1 MAMSSHEYLDESST
15 KTEMKVDEP
24 GDITANEGR
33 NSEFSALQRRAIWK
47 IDLIVIPLLTMFYL
61 LSFLDRANIGNARV
75 AGLQTDLKMTNK
87 QYSTVLTITYVP
99 YIACEL
105 PSNLVLKK
113 IGPHRLL
120 PGIVFLWGL
129 VTALQ
134 GLVHNYSGLIATR
147 FFLGLCEGGLLP
159 GIVLYMSAF
168 YRRDQLQLRLALL
181 FSATSL
187 AGAFSGLLAAAI
199 VKLDGRHGRP
209 GWAWI
214 FILEGVFTCVF
225 GLFALVVMPASPHQ
239 VRALTKPETE
249 ALAEMLRL
257 DGNDTTN
264 HEPFSWTSVLSA
276 FKAPHV
282 LLLCIPIFFSGVTL
296 FGLAYFTPSIVKGL
310 GYSPIRTQLM
320 TVPPYA
326 VSFVVSLF
334 LAYVSDRY
342 KIRGLI
348 LFVTGVIATAG
359 FAIYLVHTD
368 KNVLYGSLFSQIVG
382 VYASAPTL
390 SAWMT
395 NDVQPYYRRAT
406 AIALAFVTCN
416 IGGIVSTW
424 IFTDPPRYTVATRLN
439 LAFAVGVCV
448 FAAIVD
454 LYLID
459 QNRQKANVLASPD
472 YGKNGEDSL
481 EEQKRLGD
489 KHPKFKYIL

>member
-1 MAMSSHEYLDESST
+1 MAVSSHEYLDESST

-296 FGLAYFTPSIVKGL
+296 FGLAYL
-310 GYSPIRTQLM
+310 
-320 TVPPYA
+320 
-326 VSFVVSLF
+326 
-334 LAYVSDRY
+334 
-342 KIRGLI
+342 
-348 LFVTGVIATAG
+348 
-359 FAIYLVHTD
+359 
-368 KNVLYGSLFSQIVG
+368 
-382 VYASAPTL
+382 
-390 SAWMT
+390 
-395 NDVQPYYRRAT
+395 
-406 AIALAFVTCN
+406 
-416 IGGIVSTW
+416 
-424 IFTDPPRYTVATRLN
+424 
-439 LAFAVGVCV
+439 
-448 FAAIVD
+448 
-454 LYLID
+454 
-459 QNRQKANVLASPD
+459 
-472 YGKNGEDSL
+472 
-481 EEQKRLGD
+481 
-489 KHPKFKYIL
+489 